1 MSAGGQDCTP
11 ARGVSTLKG
20 HTAGRVFA
28 RDSRLPLYR
37 ARLRRN
43 RKRAVDVTKI
53 ARERRHRPPSA
64 RRGPRRT
71 RSEVEERHGSAGALP
86 SDGAVGGPVEASRSY
101 RRTGLPEIAAATRGP
116 ALLVPVTNLNVGPSA
131 FSPIT
136 PAM

>member
-53 ARERRHRPPSA
+53 ARERPDR
-64 RRGPRRT
+64 PRRPVEAPAAAKRKS
-71 RSEVEERHGSAGALP
+71 RSVTAPPGRFRATGG
-86 SDGAVGGPVEASRSY
+86 GGPVEAPRSY

-131 FSPIT
+131 FSP
-136 PAM
+136 

>member
-20 HTAGRVFA
+20 HTAGRVFS

-43 RKRAVDVTKI
+43 RKRPVDVTKI
-53 ARERRHRPPSA
+53 TRERPDRPRRPVEAPRPRSESRGA
-64 RRGPRRT
+64 SRLRRGASERR
-71 RSEVEERHGSAGALP
+71 GG
-86 SDGAVGGPVEASRSY
+86 GGPVEASRSY